1 MSMSDNHFC
10 CSECGASFDLSTKY
24 GRKASQYGLCGKCGV
39 EFVIRAYKKSNFL
52 AKVFFFIPYL
62 LIKIGYNKVYK
73 TEHQVEKLI
82 EELSSEPIMPSVP
95 KFNSNF
101 SEFEWN
107 GIVYKIPQKY
117 YGMPVNAETMTKV
130 ATEIIEE
137 QEILARIA
145 QAELDI
151 YERFEQNDDDFF
163 E

>member
-1 MSMSDNHFC
+1 M
-10 CSECGASFDLSTKY
+10 
-24 GRKASQYGLCGKCGV
+24 
-39 EFVIRAYKKSNFL
+39 
-52 AKVFFFIPYL
+52 
-62 LIKIGYNKVYK
+62 
-73 TEHQVEKLI
+73 I
-82 EELSSEPIMPSVP
+82 EQLSSEPIMLSVP

-117 YGMPVNAETMTKV
+117 YGMPVNDETMTKV

-151 YERFEQNDDDFF
+151 YERFEQNDDDFY
-163 E
+163 

>member
-1 MSMSDNHFC
+1 MITIKCLCRRLNY
-10 CSECGASFDLSTKY
+10 ELSSIK
-24 GRKASQYGLCGKCGV
+24 
-39 EFVIRAYKKSNFL
+39 FVRRFL
-52 AKVFFFIPYL
+52 EKRELRRMDVL
-62 LIKIGYNKVYK
+62 L
-73 TEHQVEKLI
+73 ERELRLI
-82 EELSSEPIMPSVP
+82 EEQPVVPAIP
-95 KFNSNF
+95 KFNSDC

-117 YGMPVNAETMTKV
+117 YGMPVNEETMKKI

-151 YERFEQNDDDFF
+151 YERFEQNDDDFLND